1 MEVVNVCL
9 VIMKTKMEI
18 VVLKQKNWIINVVK
32 VNILMDFN
40 VVNVNKIVFNVLKM
54 DIAYNVIV
62 KAYNLKLM
70 EELDVYLIM
79 IEMNY

>member
-1 MEVVNVCL
+1 MEVVNVFL

-18 VVLKQKNWIINVVK
+18 VGLKQKNWIINVVK

-62 KAYNLKLM
+62 EAYNLKLM

>member
-1 MEVVNVCL
+1 MEVVNVFL

-62 KAYNLKLM
+62 EAYNFKLM